1 MSVSKLVNAVTPLEQ
16 IAKINEIIDNI
27 GAGITIDSTLS
38 TTSTYPVQN
47 KVITSALQEKSTIT
61 FVDWTPD
68 AQNSQE
74 NS

>member
-1 MSVSKLVNAVTPLEQ
+1 MSVSKIVNPITPLQQ

-38 TTSTYPVQN
+38 TTSTNPAQN
-47 KVITSALQEKSTIT
+47 KVITSAIQEKATIT

-68 AQNSQE
+68 AQSPQE
-74 NS
+74 S